1 MTQQTD
7 ERLNAPAAPNLPLAP
22 LVYERSFQEALNNIL
37 RLYFNRLDN
46 TLQNAFGDNG
56 GRYLECP
63 NGLFFSTT
71 SQPIV
76 SANVAQP
83 IDFPIEY
90 LNNAVRVNSGTDSRV
105 YVDIAGVYNFQFSGQ
120 LRSGSGS
127 AKQVYIWIARNGID
141 IGYSTHQYTVSGGN
155 THLNVSWN
163 FNIDLDV
170 GEYIEMQWASDDV
183 NMSLEATTATAPH
196 PGMPSAVMTVNFVSP
211 LPDPRPT
218 PP

>member
-1 MTQQTD
+1 MG
-7 ERLNAPAAPNLPLAP
+7 RLQKIAAPNLPLAQRE
-22 LVYERSFQEALNNIL
+22 YGAQYQDQLNNVL
-37 RLYFNRLDN
+37 RLYFNLIDSSVN
-46 TLQNAFGDNG
+46 NVIGNNG
-56 GRYLECP
+56 GQYVDCP

-71 SQPIV
+71 DQPIV
-76 SANVAQP
+76 TANVGQP

-105 YVDIAGVYNFQFSGQ
+105 YVDVGGVYNFQFSGQ
-120 LRSGSGS
+120 LRSSSGS

-155 THLNVSWN
+155 THLNISWN

-170 GEYIEMQWASDDV
+170 GEYIEMQWASDDA
-183 NMSLEATTATAPH
+183 NMNLEAATATAVH
-196 PGMPSAVMTVNFVSP
+196 PGMPSAVMAVNFIAP
-211 LPDPRPT
+211 MPTPRPT